1 MIKIVHMS
9 AVALACVVFVLRA
22 LTLFMGVQGQQPNLK
37 GRTAFVALQH
47 LSYILI
53 VLTGMS
59 LLVMNQFV
67 VKPWFYAK
75 IILFL
80 VLISFLIKAYKKED
94 SILLAQRRAGLV
106 ISAVALLAILG
117 LVMVKPVFN

>member
-47 LSYILI
+47 LSYTLI

-75 IILFL
+75 IVLFL
-80 VLISFLIKAYKKED
+80 VLISSLIKAYKKED